1 MVDKDGLVGCESHIG
16 EFIIVFGDGCAVQLD
31 TYNPLWFALML
42 EKACVCILGPG
53 FDLFGLDLLDDVVD
67 DYVPEGFFVAHGFD

>member
-1 MVDKDGLVGCESHIG
+1 MVDEDGVVGCESHLG

-42 EKACVCILGPG
+42 EKACVCILGTG
-53 FDLFGLDLLDDVVD
+53 FDLLGFNRMDDFMD
-67 DYVPEGFFVAHGFD
+67 DHVLKVCVFFRGFK